1 MLIAV
6 YDDNEDIQNPDYV
19 EGVLPDDYNR
29 DDEDFIEDG
38 DSTMTETVARVNKA
52 FPGDCTSAFTN
63 CSIRLLTLLFVYY

>member
-19 EGVLPDDYNR
+19 EGVLPDGYNR

-38 DSTMTETVARVNKA
+38 DTTMTETVARVNKA
-52 FPGDCTSAFTN
+52 FPDDGTTAFTN
-63 CSIRLLTLLFVYY
+63 CSSLLLTLLSVHY